1 MAPRKVIKQKKR
13 SKFAH
18 WTATCTDF
26 LEKQVFTWP
35 MFSNQSHFQ
44 LITYLLL
51 VAELFINLFIVNFCK
66 CKQPFSFVFQVPHFL
81 PVSLYNRHG
90 DWLVDVH
97 AASRMLP
104 KRHFWLRTDLRQHG
118 PHCLPRWSPVPIH
131 SLVLR
136 DKSRHQHLSG
146 TEYLCLPIPGHIMDC
161 ISPLFKPFKGTH
173 RQQILS
179 NMGSISYV
187 HQLVSWFNIASFI
200 FHRCPHMWF
209 SSWSSPLIA
218 YILFTFCA
226 FLIAHSESWYSTS
239 PSTSLHRRN
248 GL

>member
-1 MAPRKVIKQKKR
+1 MVCVEGGKTADLQNGIALPACLPVVVSLLPKRASWQCRSRTWNPGAPIPVASAIMAPRKVIKQKKR

-90 DWLVDVH
+90 D
-97 AASRMLP
+97 
-104 KRHFWLRTDLRQHG
+104 
-118 PHCLPRWSPVPIH
+118 
-131 SLVLR
+131 
-136 DKSRHQHLSG
+136 
-146 TEYLCLPIPGHIMDC
+146 
-161 ISPLFKPFKGTH
+161 
-173 RQQILS
+173 
-179 NMGSISYV
+179 
-187 HQLVSWFNIASFI
+187 
-200 FHRCPHMWF
+200 
-209 SSWSSPLIA
+209 
-218 YILFTFCA
+218 
-226 FLIAHSESWYSTS
+226 
-239 PSTSLHRRN
+239 
-248 GL
+248 